1 MKNKDIISAVIGS
14 AFFAVPYLAFSTP
27 LAPALAIGVAAF
39 GAGELILS
47 KDVIIKGYT
56 KPLKK
61 VIEDAIKQNKEILA
75 TSKKINDG
83 EIQTYA
89 YKING
94 TVNKI
99 INTIK
104 ENPNKAEK
112 LDTFFDYYLPMVLKI
127 LTKYDNIENQGLS
140 SAEQKKFMTSAKK
153 MLSEA
158 TLSFEKVLNNLYQAE
173 LIDADADMK
182 VFNTMLKS
190 DGIDNEEI
198 EVKKKEKKDEQE

>member
-47 KDVIIKGYT
+47 KDIVIKGYT

-61 VIEDAIKQNKEILA
+61 VIEDATKQNKEILA
-75 TSKKINDG
+75 TSKKINDS
-83 EIQTYA
+83 EIQDYA
-89 YKING
+89 YKINS
-94 TVNKI
+94 TVNRI
-99 INTIK
+99 
-104 ENPNKAEK
+104 
-112 LDTFFDYYLPMVLKI
+112 PMVLKI

-140 SAEQKKFMTSAKK
+140 SAEQKKFMASAKK

-158 TLSFEKVLNNLYQAE
+158 TLSFDKVLNNLYQAE

-190 DGIDNEEI
+190 DGIDTEEI
-198 EVKKKEKKDEQE
+198 EVQKKEKKDEQE